1 VHMSRDD
8 AMAVFIAL
16 DSNGD
21 GQMSQQV
28 RGTRLSGADIPFML
42 RFACRLFEC

>member
-1 VHMSRDD
+1 MSRDD
-8 AMAVFIAL
+8 AIAVFIAL

-28 RGTRLSGADIPFML
+28 RTLLLLCTDNCIDTTFLLLSL
-42 RFACRLFEC
+42 